1 MLTRPVTPVRPIRST
16 TAGAYQ
22 SCTASLKASK
32 ASKYASQVSEAIKGF
47 KVSSC
52 SVSGRHSKGGSLGCG
67 AREGIQKALQ
77 RPFKERCLTT
87 F

>member
-1 MLTRPVTPVRPIRST
+1 MLTMPVTPVRPIRST

-32 ASKYASQVSEAIKGF
+32 ASKCASQVSEATKGF
-47 KVSSC
+47 TVSAC
-52 SVSGRHSKGGSLGCG
+52 SLSGRHLKGRSLGCG

-77 RPFKERCLTT
+77 RPFKERCFTT
-87 F
+87 L